1 MTEAVA
7 LLLEG
12 LWNTTLLTAAGALL
26 ATICALAAGLARVSR
41 DPILRAVSML
51 YIELFR
57 GTSALVQLFWFYFAL
72 PLFLG
77 VSLPAFIAAV
87 LVLGLNIGSYG
98 AEVVRGALSSVAP
111 SQHEAAVALG
121 LTRRQR
127 MRHIIL
133 PQAVPAMLPPAG
145 NLLIELLKATALVSM
160 ITIND
165 VTFAAD
171 RIREHS
177 MQTGAAY
184 GVALLLYFALALSIT
199 VGMRRLACRYGHG
212 FQAGKAAV

>member
-1 MTEAVA
+1 MTEAVG

-26 ATICALAAGLARVSR
+26 AAICALTAGLARVSR
-41 DPILRAVSML
+41 DPILRALSML

-77 VSLPAFIAAV
+77 VSLPAFAAAV

-98 AEVVRGALSSVAP
+98 AEVVRGALSAVAP

-127 MRHIIL
+127 MRHVIL

-165 VTFAAD
+165 ITFAAD

-199 VGMRRLACRYGHG
+199 AAMRRLASRYGHG
-212 FQAGKAAV
+212 FPSGKAV